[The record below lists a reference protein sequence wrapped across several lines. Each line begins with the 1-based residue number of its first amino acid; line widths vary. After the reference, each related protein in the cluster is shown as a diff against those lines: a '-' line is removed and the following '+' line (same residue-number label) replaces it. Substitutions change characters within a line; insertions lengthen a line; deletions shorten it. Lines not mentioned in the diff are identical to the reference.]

1 MKRFNRLFW
10 LEVTAHKELD
20 KLQEIIDLEHL
31 GWEKVDMQ
39 GECVTPAKA
48 EMRYRYIDFWWK
60 HGSMH
65 DRLES
70 VFVTVNRRIAS

>member
-1 MKRFNRLFW
+1 MKIFNRLFW

-20 KLQEIIDLEHL
+20 KRQDIIDS
-31 GWEKVDMQ
+31 GVCKVDMQ